1 MTSVSILIVSYNVR
15 QYVAH
20 AIDAI
25 LKSDVEEMEIIV
37 VDNNSYDNTVSY
49 LQDRYNHLRQIKIIE
64 NSDNIGFGKAINQ
77 AAVVAKGHYYFILN
91 PDTIIQE
98 ETIPILQDYL
108 DGHPGVGLSL
118 IHI

>member
-1 MTSVSILIVSYNVR
+1 MTTVSILIISYNVR

-37 VDNNSYDNTVSY
+37 VDNNSYD
-49 LQDRYNHLRQIKIIE
+49 
-64 NSDNIGFGKAINQ
+64 
-77 AAVVAKGHYYFILN
+77 
-91 PDTIIQE
+91 
-98 ETIPILQDYL
+98 
-108 DGHPGVGLSL
+108 LSL

>member
-77 AAVVAKGHYYFILN
+77 AAVVAKGHY
-91 PDTIIQE
+91 
-98 ETIPILQDYL
+98 
-108 DGHPGVGLSL
+108 LSL